1 VTGKSFLMLQKCF
14 ELSIYQRI
22 LTKNLYCGFHK
33 DMLQQKTF
41 FFLTFSWAANHHI
54 RVISEGRLE

>member
-22 LTKNLYCGFHK
+22 KSGFHK
-33 DMLQQKTF
+33 DMLQQKHF
-41 FFLTFSWAANHHI
+41 FDIFLS
-54 RVISEGRLE
+54 SKSSY